1 MRTGVRGRRLVV
13 GLYLG
18 IVAFSGVVGYLTGG
32 VVDEITPPPFLFLIE
47 FPPTQLGLAAYGALT
62 IGLFLGVLLWLVTVV
77 SARVDDETPG
87 ASDDGSV
94 VDGSESESVGS
105 EERKADD
112 ENRDSDGGD
121 GAGNGED
128 DTGDETTDEA
138 GINSH

>member
-1 MRTGVRGRRLVV
+1 MSTGVRGRRLVV

-87 ASDDGSV
+87 ASDEGSV
-94 VDGSESESVGS
+94 VDENSRAPDESDED
-105 EERKADD
+105 RADD
-112 ENRDSDGGD
+112 GR
-121 GAGNGED
+121 
-128 DTGDETTDEA
+128 
-138 GINSH
+138 

>member
-1 MRTGVRGRRLVV
+1 MADMSTGVRGRRLVV

-87 ASDDGSV
+87 ASDEGSV
-94 VDGSESESVGS
+94 VDESDGESV
-105 EERKADD
+105 EAD
-112 ENRDSDGGD
+112 ENR
-121 GAGNGED
+121 AD
-128 DTGDETTDEA
+128 D
-138 GINSH
+138 H